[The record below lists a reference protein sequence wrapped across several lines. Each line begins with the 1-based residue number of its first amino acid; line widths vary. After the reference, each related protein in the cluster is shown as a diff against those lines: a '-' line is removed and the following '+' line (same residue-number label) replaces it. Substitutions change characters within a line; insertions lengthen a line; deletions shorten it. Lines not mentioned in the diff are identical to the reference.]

1 MLSFGSRR
9 IFLATQP
16 CDMRWG
22 APRLSGWVEGQ
33 PGIHPFT
40 GDCFVFLGR
49 DGRRV
54 KILVWDVTGYWLCSK
69 RLEGGRFTRPV
80 ASVGQDGRPTVSL
93 SPAELG
99 LLLEGISVHRA
110 TYSQHRPGPYSDQ

>member
-9 IFLATQP
+9 VFLATQP

-22 APRLSGWVEGQ
+22 ALRLSSWVESQ
-33 PGIHPFT
+33 PGIQPFT

-49 DGRRV
+49 DNRRV

-69 RLEGGRFTRPV
+69 RLEGGRFMRPV
-80 ASVGQDGRPTVSL
+80 TSVGQHGRPTVSL

-99 LLLEGISVHRA
+99 MLLEGISVHRA
-110 TYSQHRPGPYSDQ
+110 VYSRHRTGPEP